1 MATFRLHHVSSAHVL
16 RAIDPDRLL
25 AFLQPHR
32 EFFAGRGY
40 ELPAA
45 GTGVEI
51 EYQRMI
57 DIFMSPSE
65 STPRELLDA
74 LFLVDE
80 MSTHEGMDAL
90 IEAAGREDITL
101 EDGDE
106 HSPADI
112 AIQVWL
118 ENSDILERKHAE
130 QFLFKPK
137 SFEYYQTDRDDP
149 PLFTSLP
156 TATRQRLERDL
167 DDWSEEKRRG
177 SGTRVF
183 AYPDEHEV
191 RFLVRHGEPF
201 KREESL
207 TGADVS
213 SVCYRPLKYDVVVY
227 DRQLGELRINA
238 RLVGEKK
245 LYRQQFGR
253 HLFGDENCFPGTAK
267 YTLEPLREYGA
278 DSVACGDIEGIE
290 SIVLTEVHFFW
301 GGAQGEIEIRK
312 AADVFAALESRR
324 RQMPERARIIKA
336 AFKVKFADSNTPR
349 SVKIRPSNIA
359 EYTRDSDAAILE
371 RWLSLRGFF
380 VSEEARERG
389 DVAHAVAGS

>member
-167 DDWSEEKRRG
+167 DDWFEEKRRG